1 MNQRGSHA
9 PMGCKVKSKPPPA
22 LLHQGLRKVLPD
34 VLGPRVGARPLK
46 RDIQARIE
54 NSVAKLIL
62 QALSFT

>member
-1 MNQRGSHA
+1 
-9 PMGCKVKSKPPPA
+9 
-22 LLHQGLRKVLPD
+22 LLHLGLRKVLPD

-62 QALSFT
+62 QAISFT